1 MRWWSASLHLRFRLW
16 RRGSHHSRLSLL
28 PLILQRRPPLLLW
41 LRSNALW
48 LWRVSYRRLCSLRLR
63 LRPRLLRSD
72 ALWLWRVSYRGLRSL
87 KLRLITQS
95 PLILSSL
102 LLRSP
107 AHLLARNH
115 LLSRGFTLCLL
126 LLSQQLVR
134 LRRHRLTDT
143 LGLRIGLRP
152 LFSDLLLSQLLKLL
166 SCAAITAS

>member
-28 PLILQRRPPLLLW
+28 PLILGLRLPLH
-41 LRSNALW
+41 LW
-48 LWRVSYRRLCSLRLR
+48 LWPDALRLWRVPYRRLCSLRL
-63 LRPRLLRSD
+63 
-72 ALWLWRVSYRGLRSL
+72 WLMH
-87 KLRLITQS
+87 S

-126 LLSQQLVR
+126 LLSQQLIR
-134 LRRHRLTDT
+134 LRRLTDT
-143 LGLRIGLRP
+143 LGLWIGLRP

>member
-1 MRWWSASLHLRFRLW
+1 MH
-16 RRGSHHSRLSLL
+16 
-28 PLILQRRPPLLLW
+28 
-41 LRSNALW
+41 
-48 LWRVSYRRLCSLRLR
+48 
-63 LRPRLLRSD
+63 
-72 ALWLWRVSYRGLRSL
+72 
-87 KLRLITQS
+87 S

-126 LLSQQLVR
+126 LLSQQLIR
-134 LRRHRLTDT
+134 LRRLTDT
-143 LGLRIGLRP
+143 LGLWIGLRP

>member
-48 LWRVSYRRLCSLRLR
+48 LWRVSYRRFCSLRLR
-63 LRPRLLRSD
+63 LRPDTLRLR
-72 ALWLWRVSYRGLRSL
+72 RVSYRRLRSL